1 MEHVEKNVQQ
11 NIEEQILLNEGTNEK
26 ISISVGKQYNPGL
39 IGILHK
45 TEYGITIQRGADNEM
60 KTRNVKV

>member
-45 TEYGITIQRGADNEM
+45 TEYGITIQRGAEM

>member
-11 NIEEQILLNEGTNEK
+11 NIEKQILLNERTNEK
-26 ISISVGKQYNPGL
+26 FSISVGKQYNPGH

-45 TEYGITIQRGADNEM
+45 TEYGITIQRGSETKM
-60 KTRNVKV
+60 RNVKV